1 MPVLGF
7 VVALP
12 GEARTLSPQRLDFEE
27 TLRLPS
33 GHWIGVS
40 GAGPKRAHQA
50 ARRLL
55 DENVDALISWGC
67 AGALKEGLQPGHLVI
82 PERIVS
88 ADDEVFF
95 PDPSWHQAFLET
107 IPPHLMH
114 HTGTLLE
121 SIRVIKTAN
130 EKDRLH
136 RRAGALAIDMESA
149 AIARLAKAENLP
161 FLVIRSIADHASMT
175 FPEAINRSLNPRG
188 DVNIGSLLLELLRR
202 PQELKGLIQLGRSFS
217 LAMTT
222 LKRVKDAQ
230 NTHFSLK
237 GR

>member
-27 TLRLPS
+27 TLALPS

-55 DENVDALISWGC
+55 DQNVDALISWGC
-67 AGALKEGLQPGHLVI
+67 AGALEAGLQPGHLVV

-88 ADDEVFF
+88 ADDEVFV

-107 IPPHLMH
+107 IPPSLKH

-121 SIRVIKTAN
+121 SLTVIKTAD
-130 EKDRLH
+130 EKGRLQ
-136 RRAGALAIDMESA
+136 RATGALAIDMESA
-149 AIARLAKAENLP
+149 AIARLAKAEHLP

-188 DVNIGSLLLELLRR
+188 DVNIGPLLLELLRR
-202 PQELKGLIQLGRSFS
+202 PQDLKGLIQLGRSFS

-230 NTHFSLK
+230 NSHFSLK

>member
-27 TLRLPS
+27 TLALPS

-55 DENVDALISWGC
+55 DQNVDALISWGC
-67 AGALKEGLQPGHLVI
+67 AGALEAGLQPGHLVV

-88 ADDEVFF
+88 ADDEVFV

-107 IPPHLMH
+107 IPPSLKH

-121 SIRVIKTAN
+121 SLTVIKTAD
-130 EKDRLH
+130 EKGRLQ
-136 RRAGALAIDMESA
+136 RATGALAIDMESA
-149 AIARLAKAENLP
+149 AIARLAKAEHLP

-188 DVNIGSLLLELLRR
+188 DVNIGPLLGELLRR
-202 PQELKGLIQLGRSFS
+202 PQDLKGLIQLGRSFS

-230 NTHFSLK
+230 NSHFSLK

>member
-1 MPVLGF
+1 M
-7 VVALP
+7 
-12 GEARTLSPQRLDFEE
+12 
-27 TLRLPS
+27 PS

-40 GAGPKRAHQA
+40 GAGPQRAHQA

-55 DENVDALISWGC
+55 DQRVDALISWGC
-67 AGALKEGLQPGHLVI
+67 AGALDEGLRPGHLMV

-88 ADDEVFF
+88 ADDEVFV
-95 PDPSWHQAFLET
+95 PDPSWHQDFIEH
-107 IPPHLMH
+107 IPRHLMH

-121 SIRVIKTAN
+121 SIRVIKTAD
-130 EKDRLH
+130 EKGRLH
-136 RRAGALAIDMESA
+136 RATGALAIDMESA
-149 AIARLAKAENLP
+149 SIARLAKAENLP

-188 DVNIGSLLLELLRR
+188 DVHMGPLLLELLRR
-202 PQELKGLIQLGRSFS
+202 PQDLKGLIQLGRSFS

-222 LKRVKDAQ
+222 LKRVKNAQ